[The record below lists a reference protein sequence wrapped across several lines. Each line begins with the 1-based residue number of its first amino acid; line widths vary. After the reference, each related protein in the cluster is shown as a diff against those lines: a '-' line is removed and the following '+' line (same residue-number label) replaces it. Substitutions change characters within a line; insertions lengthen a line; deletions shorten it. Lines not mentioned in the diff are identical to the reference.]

1 MSASCLHYNVL
12 YLKHIG
18 IVLGSVLRENSR
30 CLNREESYY
39 EGAVKDL
46 PHHILCGNSTFI
58 KQKNKNKSALIIPPT
73 LSWKLVDFKASG
85 EIFKADFSFK
95 VIQQ

>member
-1 MSASCLHYNVL
+1 MSRYEREAKRPVTQARAYMSDSCLHYNIL
-12 YLKHIG
+12 YLKLIG

-30 CLNREESYY
+30 CLKREESYY

-58 KQKNKNKSALIIPPT
+58 KKKK
-73 LSWKLVDFKASG
+73 KK
-85 EIFKADFSFK
+85 
-95 VIQQ
+95 IQH